1 MPSKAISVCKGKG
14 SMNHNNRKFITKNVD
29 EERMKDNIYY
39 IQEPLQ
45 EAYDKC
51 FGKAIEEYNANQKR
65 ADRRIDG
72 PAGYMDKIR
81 NSKNGEKLYYELVVQ
96 VGNMKDTNVRSEDGQ
111 IAKEILDKYM
121 KSFQERNPNIYVF
134 NAVLHMDEQT
144 PHLHIDYIP
153 LAKNY
158 KKGLS
163 VRNSLDKAL
172 KEQGIEPIKGGE
184 SNRFNNRTISWH
196 EIEKEHIEEIMKEFD
211 LQKAEKL
218 PLKRE
223 HKSVEEYKMKIH
235 EIEKE
240 MNALDIDEISKTPH
254 RFDKTKVSVDVNEL
268 LKLEKKAT
276 LQNLYNETYAE
287 IINHAEFQR
296 EKARELVA
304 QATEKELNAE
314 DLLVQAEIIKAE
326 AEKII
331 KEKDSLISYHASNS
345 ARYSSEAIH
354 FKKMY
359 EQEKENHN
367 QTKIQ
372 YNSVV
377 RKHNNLLAAAR
388 KDKENYEQQIEN
400 LTTKYESKIKSL
412 QNKLN
417 EAYMSLKTVVQATI
431 SLIRPNSLYKANLTE
446 KQHDLVRGIE
456 EYTSHLFKSKGLDD
470 MSKEIQKERVA
481 PDLEKF
487 MPELQKQREREL
499 ALERQRKKVK
509 SKSHGM
515 EH

>member
-1 MPSKAISVCKGKG
+1 MREAGGLRGLREQAGVCG
-14 SMNHNNRKFITKNVD
+14 R
-29 EERMKDNIYY
+29 
-39 IQEPLQ
+39 L
-45 EAYDKC
+45 
-51 FGKAIEEYNANQKR
+51 
-65 ADRRIDG
+65 
-72 PAGYMDKIR
+72 
-81 NSKNGEKLYYELVVQ
+81 
-96 VGNMKDTNVRSEDGQ
+96 
-111 IAKEILDKYM
+111 
-121 KSFQERNPNIYVF
+121 
-134 NAVLHMDEQT
+134 
-144 PHLHIDYIP
+144 
-153 LAKNY
+153 
-158 KKGLS
+158 
-163 VRNSLDKAL
+163 
-172 KEQGIEPIKGGE
+172 
-184 SNRFNNRTISWH
+184 
-196 EIEKEHIEEIMKEFD
+196 D

-354 FKKMY
+354 FEKMY
-359 EQEKENHN
+359 KQEKDSHNHTIEKYN
-367 QTKIQ
+367 DVVKKYNNLVLLNKKEKEEHKIQ
-372 YNSVV
+372 L
-377 RKHNNLLAAAR
+377 NNLT
-388 KDKENYEQQIEN
+388 E
-400 LTTKYESKIKSL
+400 KYEARIKSL
-412 QNKLN
+412 QDKLK
-417 EAYMSLKTVVQATI
+417 EVYTSIRTIVQATI
-431 SLIRPNSLYKANLTE
+431 SLIRPDSQYKANLSE
-446 KQHDLVRGIE
+446 KQYDLVRGIE
-456 EYTSHLFKSKGLDD
+456 EYSKYWA
-470 MSKEIQKERVA
+470 KEDGFEDIAKELQQEKVSPA
-481 PDLEKF
+481 LEKF

>member
-1 MPSKAISVCKGKG
+1 MVSKAISVCKGKG

-51 FGKAIEEYNANQKR
+51 FGKAIEEYNEKQKR

-72 PAGYMDKIR
+72 PEGYMDKIK

-96 VGNMKDTNVRSEDGQ
+96 IGNMKDTNVRSEDGQ
-111 IAKEILDKYM
+111 IAKEILDRYM

-153 LAKNY
+153 LARDY
-158 KKGLS
+158 KIGLS

-172 KEQGIEPIKGGE
+172 KEQGIEPIKGGN

-196 EIEKEHIEEIMKEFD
+196 EIEKEHIEEIMKEFN
-211 LQKAEKL
+211 LQKSEKL

-223 HKSVEEYKMKIH
+223 HKSVEEYKMIIH

-240 MNALDIDEISKTPH
+240 MNTLNIENISKTPH
-254 RFDKTKVSVDVNEL
+254 RFDKTKVSVDVNDL
-268 LKLEKKAT
+268 IKLEKKAA

-287 IINHAEFQR
+287 IINNAELQR
-296 EKARELVA
+296 EKARELVV

-314 DLLVQAEIIKAE
+314 DLLNQAEIIKAE
-326 AEKII
+326 SEKII

-345 ARYSSEAIH
+345 ARYSSEAEH
-354 FKKMY
+354 FKKLY
-359 EQEKENHN
+359 KQEVEAHDQTKAKAKEIVKKYNGLVNLISQERENHKN
-367 QTKIQ
+367 EIGELK
-372 YNSVV
+372 
-377 RKHNNLLAAAR
+377 
-388 KDKENYEQQIEN
+388 
-400 LTTKYESKIKSL
+400 SKIEQL
-412 QNKLN
+412 QIKLK
-417 EAYMSLKTVVQATI
+417 EAYISIRTIVQGAI
-431 SLIRPNSLYKANLTE
+431 SLIRPNSPYKANLNE

-456 EYTSHLFKSKGLDD
+456 EYSKYWA
-470 MSKEIQKERVA
+470 KEDGFEDIAKELHQEKVSPA
-481 PDLEKF
+481 LEKF